1 MNDYQELIQTLDL
14 AAWSPYLA
22 GTLIG
27 MLTWFTFSISDQ
39 PVGASSAYA
48 SLAGMIGKLFTKR
61 HTLNL
66 KYYQDTPPKVNWEFA
81 FVLSAIGG
89 SFISSYTGGEF
100 EVRWVPELWEK
111 VHGSSSYGVYG
122 FIGGILMAFGARL
135 AGGCTSG
142 HGISGTL
149 QLSLASWVSLLCFF
163 IGGII
168 AIQFIY

>member
-1 MNDYQELIQTLDL
+1 MNEYQELIQTLGK

-27 MLTWFTFSISDQ
+27 VLTWFTFTVSDK
-39 PVGASSAYA
+39 PIGASSAYA
-48 SLAGMIGKLFTKR
+48 TLAGMIGKVVARK

-66 KYYQDTPPKVNWEFA
+66 NYYQENPPKFNWEFV

-100 EVRWVPELWEK
+100 EVRWVPQLWEK
-111 VHGSSSYGVYG
+111 VHGSAPYGLYG

-142 HGISGTL
+142 HGISGAL

>member
-1 MNDYQELIQTLDL
+1 MNEYQELIRALGE

-22 GTLIG
+22 GGLIG
-27 MLTWFTFSISDQ
+27 VLVWFTFTMSDK
-39 PVGASSAYA
+39 PIGASSAYA
-48 SLAGMIGKLFTKR
+48 TLAGMIGNLFARK
-61 HTLNL
+61 HTMGL
-66 KYYQDTPPKVNWEFA
+66 KYYQDNPPKLNWEFV
-81 FVLSAIGG
+81 FILSAIGG

-100 EVRWVPELWEK
+100 ELRWVPQMWEK
-111 VHGSSSYGVYG
+111 VRGSSPYGVFG

-149 QLSLASWVSLLCFF
+149 QLSVASWVSLICFF